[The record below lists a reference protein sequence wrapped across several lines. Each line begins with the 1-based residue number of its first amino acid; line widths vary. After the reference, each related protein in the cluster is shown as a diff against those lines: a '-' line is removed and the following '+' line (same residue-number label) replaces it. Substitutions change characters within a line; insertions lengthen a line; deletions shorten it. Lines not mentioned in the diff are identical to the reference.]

1 MNVYDNANELAKA
14 MRESH
19 EYKKLKEAAVVLEK
33 DPDAKKMVNEYLMVA
48 QEVEFAKHQ
57 GKTPDQASVDKMQK
71 LQGILNLN
79 ADAVQYL
86 PILFRTLSKRQW
98 ERNNDVAG
106 DFRRLYCQAFAGRG
120 ADGEAYILPYRRSCR
135 SDGYAA
141 ERAGAAAAAAA
152 CR

>member
-57 GKTPDQASVDKMQK
+57 G
-71 LQGILNLN
+71 ILNLN

-86 PILFRTLSKRQW
+86 NALIRFQMMLM
-98 ERNNDVAG
+98 DVTNTIQDVVKEAM
-106 DFRRLYCQAFAGRG
+106 
-120 ADGEAYILPYRRSCR
+120 GEK
-135 SDGYAA
+135 
-141 ERAGAAAAAAA
+141 
-152 CR
+152 